1 MSPASKIVRRAA
13 ATVAASAAVIVTGGV
28 ASAQIPG
35 QNVPAQVFPV
45 DDTSIQLAVNSPNI
59 ETGAVSITM
68 QNETD
73 SAITCTGIDGG
84 PAATVTR
91 DEIVALGV
99 DHWARYPYA
108 PFQDLEFDL
117 ETPSLGSISLPIP
130 DLPPRLDVGLG
141 SVTGMLPG
149 SVGDLFWPE
158 VGYAAEIGSAYG
170 EARRA
175 GQVAVLGDSFTVP
188 ANTSQTV
195 TGQLGA
201 LSQGVRQDFSAG
213 VIATCVVDG
222 QRYIFAGYENGRPD
236 IGRDSGSGSLSAGS
250 LGS

>member
-1 MSPASKIVRRAA
+1 MSPDSKSVRRAA
-13 ATVAASAAVIVTGGV
+13 AAVLASAAVIGTGGV

-59 ETGAVSITM
+59 ETGAVSITI
-68 QNETD
+68 QNNTD
-73 SAITCTGIDGG
+73 SALTCTGIGGG

-117 ETPSLGSISLPIP
+117 QMPDLGSISLPIP
-130 DLPPRLDVGLG
+130 DLPPQLEIGLG
-141 SVTGMLPG
+141 SVTGLLPG
-149 SVGDLFWPE
+149 SAGDLFWPE

-201 LSQGVRQDFSAG
+201 LSQGERQDFSAG
-213 VIATCVVDG
+213 AIATCVVDG

-236 IGRDSGSGSLSAGS
+236 IARDSANGSLSAGS

>member
-1 MSPASKIVRRAA
+1 MSTASKTVRRAA
-13 ATVAASAAVIVTGGV
+13 AAVAASAAVIVTGGV

-45 DDTSIQLAVNSPNI
+45 DDQSIQLAVNSPNI

-68 QNETD
+68 QNNTG
-73 SAITCTGIDGG
+73 SAITCTGIGGG

-91 DEIVALGV
+91 DEVVALGV

-117 ETPSLGSISLPIP
+117 QMPSLGSISLPIP
-130 DLPPRLDVGLG
+130 DLPPQLDIGLG
-141 SVTGMLPG
+141 SVTGLLPG
-149 SVGDLFWPE
+149 SLGDMFWPE
-158 VGYAAEIGSAYG
+158 VGYAAEVGTAYG

-175 GQVAVLGDSFTVP
+175 GQVAVLGASFTVP
-188 ANTSQTV
+188 ANTSVTV
-195 TGQLGA
+195 TGQLGD
-201 LSQGVRQDFSAG
+201 LSRGERQPFSAG
-213 VIATCVVDG
+213 AIATCVVDG
-222 QRYIFAGYENGRPD
+222 QRYIFAGYEDGRPD
-236 IGRDSGSGSLSAGS
+236 IGRDSGSGSLSSGS

>member
-1 MSPASKIVRRAA
+1 MP
-13 ATVAASAAVIVTGGV
+13 
-28 ASAQIPG
+28 
-35 QNVPAQVFPV
+35 
-45 DDTSIQLAVNSPNI
+45 TSS
-59 ETGAVSITM
+59 
-68 QNETD
+68 
-73 SAITCTGIDGG
+73 TCG
-84 PAATVTR
+84 P
-91 DEIVALGV
+91 VALGV

-117 ETPSLGSISLPIP
+117 QVPGDLGSISLPIP
-130 DLPPRLDVGLG
+130 DLPPEVNIGLG

-149 SVGDLFWPE
+149 SLGDLFWPE

-170 EARRA
+170 QARRA

-188 ANTSQTV
+188 ASTSQTV
-195 TGQLGA
+195 TGQLGP
-201 LSQGVRQDFSAG
+201 LSQGERQDFSAG
-213 VIATCVVDG
+213 AIATCVVDG